1 MSLSQTVLN
10 VGLAVAGVVLLIRGV
25 RIWNKG
31 RSGHPTGDPLPA
43 LAMGLFVLLLEVS
56 VVADVLLD
64 SPAVTRALLGVGL
77 LVVLVPILVRKR
89 QRRP

>member
-10 VGLAVAGVVLLIRGV
+10 VGLAVVGVVLLIRGL
-25 RIWNKG
+25 RIWNEG
-31 RSGHPTGDPLPA
+31 RSGRPSGDPLPA

-56 VVADVLLD
+56 VVADELLH

-89 QRRP
+89 QRRL